1 MEVLPMNIRW
11 LHRSPKSESVRT
23 PESPLDLHR
32 VTSDFCFAICR
43 FTLDCTC
50 GAHFDTP
57 FIDEALEW
65 HEMHERLA
73 PLADQLPVT
82 T

>member
-1 MEVLPMNIRW
+1 MNIRW
-11 LHRSPKSESVRT
+11 LLRSPKGDAVRT
-23 PESPLDLHR
+23 PESPGDLHR
-32 VTSDFCFAICR
+32 VSSDFCYAICR

-65 HEMHERLA
+65 HELHERLA
-73 PLADQLPVT
+73 PLVDQMQT
-82 T
+82 TA

>member
-1 MEVLPMNIRW
+1 MNSRW
-11 LHRSPKSESVRT
+11 RHRSPQAESVHT
-23 PESPLDLHR
+23 PESLVDLHR
-32 VTSDFCFAICR
+32 VTSNFSYAMCR

-65 HEMHERLA
+65 HELHERLA

-82 T
+82 A

>member
-1 MEVLPMNIRW
+1 MEVLPVNIRW
-11 LHRSPKSESVRT
+11 LHRSTRADSVRT
-23 PESPLDLHR
+23 PASPVDLHR
-32 VTSDFCFAICR
+32 VTSDFCYAICR
-43 FTLDCTC
+43 FTLVCTC
-50 GAHFDTP
+50 GAQFDTP

-82 T
+82 A

>member
-1 MEVLPMNIRW
+1 M
-11 LHRSPKSESVRT
+11 HQ
-23 PESPLDLHR
+23 
-32 VTSDFCFAICR
+32 VTSDFRYAICR
-43 FTLDCTC
+43 FTLDCSC

-82 T
+82 A